1 MSAGEYL
8 RDRQYK
14 LLLQLISMAAM
25 SAFLYSTGTA
35 PGVLII
41 IAVVWITGE
50 AVCHAVGFY
59 KTNARLKEL
68 HAVMNG
74 LDKKYLFAE
83 CVSKPAGIYE
93 RKLFSFLK
101 RAGKSMIE
109 AVSDAESRS
118 REYREY
124 IEDWVHEIKAPIT
137 AAQLVCGNSAKAED
151 CHQRCKLESCSLP
164 AHKSEQTRK
173 LTVLLAQI
181 EEHVERALY
190 YARAGSVEKDFI
202 VREASLSD
210 IVRDAVVRHRTLL
223 IQSGVRVEADFVN
236 GAVYTDAKW
245 VTFMLGQLLS
255 NAIRYRKENPVVSFT
270 TERRGDTVRLTVTD
284 NGAGI
289 PAVDLPRIFERGFT
303 GDNGRMKEKS
313 TGMGLYICKK
323 LADFLQ
329 IKLEA
334 DSVQGEYTAITLT
347 FPYRRRN
354 E

>member
-1 MSAGEYL
+1 
-8 RDRQYK
+8 
-14 LLLQLISMAAM
+14 
-25 SAFLYSTGTA
+25 
-35 PGVLII
+35 
-41 IAVVWITGE
+41 
-50 AVCHAVGFY
+50 VCHAVGFF
-59 KTNARLKEL
+59 KANARLKEL
-68 HAVMNG
+68 HAVMDG

-83 CVSKPAGIYE
+83 FVPKPIGIYE
-93 RKLFSFLK
+93 RKLFSLLK
-101 RAGKSMIE
+101 RAGKAMIE
-109 AVSDAESRS
+109 AVSDAENRS
-118 REYREY
+118 KEYREY
-124 IEDWVHEIKAPIT
+124 IEGWVHEIKAPIT
-137 AAQLVCGNSAKAED
+137 AAQLVCENN
-151 CHQRCKLESCSLP
+151 
-164 AHKSEQTRK
+164 KSEQTRK

-190 YARAGSVEKDFI
+190 YARAGSVEKDFV

-236 GAVYTDAKW
+236 GTVYTDAKW

-270 TERRGDTVRLTVTD
+270 TERRGDTIRLTVTD

-289 PAVDLPRIFERGFT
+289 PAADLPRIFERGFT

-334 DSVQGEYTAITLT
+334 DSVQGEYTAITLD
-347 FPYRRRN
+347 FPYKRRN